1 MIWTIALKSSIGEAT
16 VFLQH
21 QKTALVNRGP
31 GGITRVEL
39 SAPRNV
45 LTSQATITAD
55 CNRATVTVKQIGSI
69 PLWYATPTSP
79 QFNTLA
85 RGQIVVLRNGGSFKS
100 SDWSQSFTIEVS
112 ISPVPPVPEID
123 FKDFPKLGV
132 ADVVDLKK
140 PVPQQDKPVVLL
152 KPRYRQAKPAV
163 PQQAKPAVPQQA
175 KPAVP
180 QQAKPAAP
188 LQAKPA
194 VPQQAKPAVPQQAKP
209 AVPWQAKPEVPL
221 EVRLAALLQDK
232 PAVPQQA
239 KPAVPQQ
246 AKPAVPQQ
254 AKRAVPQQAKPAVPQ
269 QAKPAVP
276 QQAKPAVPQQ
286 AKPAVPQHA
295 KPAVPQQAKPAV
307 PQQAKPAVP
316 QQAKPAVPQQA
327 KPAVPQQAKPA
338 GPQQAKPAIPKAV
351 PKGVQ
356 PAVPAAAAV
365 QAVPPAAIRGP
376 PNVFPNWRDML
387 QVLVYNS
394 SLVRASSKVA
404 SFDLDYTLIKTK
416 SGKVL
421 GIDSSD
427 WEWWQASVPQ
437 KLAQLHQNGYK
448 ILIFTNQ
455 GYIRDF
461 ADKKKMFKSK
471 VHQIDR
477 ALQLYKVPFQLI
489 CSTHWEG
496 YRKPRTGMLEHFL
509 KKENSGIQ
517 VTEMCYVGDQA
528 GRLKNWAP
536 GKEEDHS
543 SADREFA
550 KNMGVPFYTPE
561 EFFFGEKPT
570 AKWNWKK
577 DTNKPK

>member
-100 SDWSQSFTIEVS
+100 SDWSQSFTIDVS

-152 KPRYRQAKPAV
+152 KPRYR
-163 PQQAKPAVPQQA
+163 
-175 KPAVP
+175 
-180 QQAKPAAP
+180 
-188 LQAKPA
+188 
-194 VPQQAKPAVPQQAKP
+194 
-209 AVPWQAKPEVPL
+209 
-221 EVRLAALLQDK
+221 
-232 PAVPQQA
+232 
-239 KPAVPQQ
+239 
-246 AKPAVPQQ
+246 
-254 AKRAVPQQAKPAVPQ
+254 
-269 QAKPAVP
+269 
-276 QQAKPAVPQQ
+276 
-286 AKPAVPQHA
+286 
-295 KPAVPQQAKPAV
+295 
-307 PQQAKPAVP
+307 QAKPAVP